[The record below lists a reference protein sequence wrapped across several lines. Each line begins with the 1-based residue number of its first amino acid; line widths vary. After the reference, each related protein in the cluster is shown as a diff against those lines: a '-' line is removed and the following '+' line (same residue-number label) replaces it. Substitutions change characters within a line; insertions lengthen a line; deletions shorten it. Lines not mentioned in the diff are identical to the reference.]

1 MTSIEAAPGEPDAW
15 FKLDRDSRKLAV
27 GGAWTIA
34 ESARLDREL
43 NALDLGGSGAEGAH
57 QMTGDIAIDAS
68 KISRLD
74 SSGAWLLLRTRRALE
89 AAGAKVSSF
98 NLPEL
103 YQPLLKSLDQ
113 ERKVE
118 PHKSR
123 IPPGFRGRLY
133 RIGRATMLAGTQAI
147 SILGYLGRVTV
158 ETFEAIAKPKHN
170 LRIAAIFHQIEET
183 GINALPIVGLLAF
196 LIGVVLAYQGADQ
209 LKRFGAEIFTI
220 NLLGVGVLREIGG
233 LITAIIVAG
242 RSGSAFTAH
251 IGTMRVN
258 EEIDAMQTMGLNTV
272 DTLVLPRIIGLV
284 IALPVLT
291 FFSDV
296 VGLIGGAFMCYF
308 QLGITIPVFLRQL
321 NEAVTVN
328 TLMVGLIKAPVF
340 AFVIA
345 LVGCY
350 EGFQVERNAASV
362 GQLTTRSVVESIFLI
377 IVLDAAFS
385 VMFSVLGI

>member
-1 MTSIEAAPGEPDAW
+1 MTSIEAASDEPEAW
-15 FKLDRDSRKLAV
+15 FKLDQDGRTLAM

-34 ESARLDREL
+34 ESARLDKEL
-43 NALDLGGSGAEGAH
+43 NAQFGSGGK
-57 QMTGDIAIDAS
+57 TSGDIAIDAS
-68 KISRLD
+68 KISRMD
-74 SSGAWLLLRTRRALE
+74 SAGGWLLLRTRRALE
-89 AAGAKVSSF
+89 AAGGKISSF
-98 NLPEL
+98 NVPDL
-103 YQPLLKSLDQ
+103 YKPLLENLDQ
-113 ERKVE
+113 TRAAE
-118 PHKSR
+118 PRKSR
-123 IPPGFRGRLY
+123 IPAGFRGRLY
-133 RIGRATMLAGTQAI
+133 RIGRATLHAYTQAI
-147 SILGYLGRVTV
+147 SMLGYLGRVTV
-158 ETFEAIAKPKHN
+158 ETGEAVAKPKHN
-170 LRIAAIFHQIEET
+170 LRIAAIFHQVEET

-209 LKRFGAEIFTI
+209 LKRFGAEVFTI

-242 RSGSAFTAH
+242 RSGSAFTAQ

-284 IALPVLT
+284 IALPLLT
-291 FFSDV
+291 FFSDIM
-296 VGLIGGAFMCYF
+296 GLIGGAFMCYF

-321 NEAVTVN
+321 SDAVTVN
-328 TLMVGLIKAPVF
+328 TMMVGLIKAPVF

-362 GQLTTRSVVESIFLI
+362 GLLTTRSVVEGIFLV
-377 IVLDAAFS
+377 IVMDAAFS
-385 VMFSVLGI
+385 IMFSVLGI

>member
-1 MTSIEAAPGEPDAW
+1 MTSIENAAGPNAW
-15 FKLDRDSRKLAV
+15 FKIDRDLFQA
-27 GGAWTIA
+27 GGQWTIA
-34 ESARLDREL
+34 ESARLDQELRKL
-43 NALDLGGSGAEGAH
+43 NAGSGQA
-57 QMTGDIAIDAS
+57 MVMDAS
-68 KISRLD
+68 GIERLD
-74 SSGAWLLLRTRRALE
+74 STGAWLLLRTRRALE
-89 AAGAKVSSF
+89 AAGRKVSA
-98 NLPEL
+98 LKVPER
-103 YQPLLKSLDQ
+103 YATLLETLDRDDKASGA
-113 ERKVE
+113 RKPV
-118 PHKSR
+118 PR
-123 IPPGFRGRLY
+123 MGALRYRLY
-133 RIGRATMLAGTQAI
+133 RIGKATVETGQQGWRM
-147 SILGYLGRVTV
+147 LGYLGRVTV
-158 ETFEAIAKPKHN
+158 ETGEMIAAPRKN
-170 LRIAAIFHQIEET
+170 LRFAAMVHQVEET
-183 GINALPIVGLLAF
+183 GISALPIVGLLAF

-242 RSGSAFTAH
+242 RSGSAFTAQL
-251 IGTMRVN
+251 GSMRVN

-284 IALPVLT
+284 IALPLLT
-291 FFSDV
+291 FYANIM
-296 VGLIGGAFMCYF
+296 GLIGGAVMCYF
-308 QLGITIPVFLRQL
+308 DLGITIPVFLRQL
-321 NEAVTVN
+321 NEAVSVN

-362 GQLTTRSVVESIFLI
+362 GLLTTRSVVEGIFLV